1 MARTFDE
8 GSRKRRSNVTV
19 LPAYRVHTY
28 TTHTGKKK
36 KKKGK
41 ERKKKVPLP
50 NRNTHSTLTE
60 GPPHTKKTHI
70 RITHKEREKREK
82 HKN

>member
-60 GPPHTKKTHI
+60 GTHKKTHI